1 MSSLLVEQALF
12 CFAMMK
18 SFALVLAPALTGSA
32 LCSEASLPL

>member
-12 CFAMMK
+12 CFAMK